1 MLNSREELS
10 ELTLY
15 FPDSSCMFSYQ
26 PWVGQYDWRTLSS
39 HACMWSCFS
48 HVWLFLTPWTVS
60 CQAPLSLGFS
70 RQEYWS
76 GLPCPPPGDLPD
88 PEIEPFV
95 SSLYLH
101 WQVGSLPLVPPGKPK
116 FPSSRHITVCLPQ
129 CKNEN
134 ISVFYVKTDIKA
146 IWSHLKISDSQA
158 VWNKSTYWG
167 GRGFP
172 GGASTKEPAC

>member
-10 ELTLY
+10 ERTLY

-26 PWVGQYDWRTLSS
+26 PRVGQYDWRTLSS
-39 HACMWSCFS
+39 HACMWSYFS
-48 HVWLFLTPWTVS
+48 HSDSFDPMGCILPGSSVPGILQARILEWVAMPSSRGSSWPRDWTLV
-60 CQAPLSLGFS
+60 F
-70 RQEYWS
+70 
-76 GLPCPPPGDLPD
+76 
-88 PEIEPFV
+88 
-95 SSLYLH
+95 SLYLH

-134 ISVFYVKTDIKA
+134 IGVFYVKTDIKA

-167 GRGFP
+167 GRSFP
-172 GGASTKEPAC
+172 AGASSKESAC